1 MRREIT
7 PLDVRVESVKLLAG
21 KKPTTKKEGSKVKH
35 LHPKFLT
42 ANAYSKTLK

>member
-7 PLDVRVESVKLLAG
+7 PLDDVCVESVKLLAG
-21 KKPTTKKEGSKVKH
+21 KKPTQAKKEGSKVKH

-42 ANAYSKTLK
+42 QMLTPKP

>member
-7 PLDVRVESVKLLAG
+7 LLDVCVESVKFWRERNQQA
-21 KKPTTKKEGSKVKH
+21 KKEGSKVKH

-42 ANAYSKTLK
+42 HMLTLKP